1 VITKELAP
9 NWYMAKLG
17 KAAFFN
23 RSREIAEGRLL
34 TYIKQKKVDSV
45 KLAENITES
54 LDVL

>member
-1 VITKELAP
+1 MITKELAP